1 MVIKRKTGKE
11 KSVIK
16 RFCAQWELQVMA
28 LPAIVFLIIFCY
40 VPIMGNVIAFQD
52 YKILKGVVGSEWVG
66 LKHFREFWHD
76 DTFWMSLKNTLGL
89 SGYKFLF
96 TYTAPILFAIILNEL
111 PFPKFKKLTQ
121 TASYLPHFLSYVI
134 VASLATILFGPSG
147 VVNRE
152 LAMRGL
158 SRIGFLDDPK
168 LFWPL
173 AVCLDLWKETG
184 WNAIIYLA
192 AISGVN
198 PELYEAATIDGATR
212 LQRIRHITLPSIAW
226 TMLMLFILNFG
237 SLLSGGPVGSNFDQS
252 YMLGNGFT
260 YEKSYVLNH
269 YVLDMGMSLMRFSFS
284 TAINMFQSLVSVILL
299 VTANTVIGKL
309 TDASLF

>member
-1 MVIKRKTGKE
+1 M
-11 KSVIK
+11 
-16 RFCAQWELQVMA
+16 QWELQAMA
-28 LPAIVFLIIFCY
+28 IPAMLFLLLFCY
-40 VPIMGNVIAFQD
+40 VPIFGNVIAFQD
-52 YKILKGVVGSEWVG
+52 YKILKGIGGSEWVG
-66 LKHFREFWHD
+66 FKHFQEFWQD
-76 DTFWMSLKNTLGL
+76 ETFWMALKNTLCM

-96 TYTAPILFAIILNEL
+96 TYFAPVLFAILLNEL
-111 PFPKFKKLTQ
+111 TYPRFKKLTQ

-134 VASLATILFGPSG
+134 VASMAMILLGPSG

-152 LAMRGL
+152 LALHGMQ
-158 SRIGFLDDPK
+158 RIGFLDDPK
-168 LFWPL
+168 LFWS
-173 AVCLDLWKETG
+173 VSVGLDLWKETG

-212 LQRIRHITLPSIAW
+212 VQRIVHITLPSISW

-252 YMLGNGFT
+252 YMLGNGFN
-260 YEKSYVLNH
+260 YETSYVLNH

-284 TAINMFQSLVSVILL
+284 TAINMFQSLVSLALL
-299 VTANTVIGKL
+299 LTANTVVGKL
-309 TDASLF
+309 TDSSLF